1 MPFKRID
8 VKNTV
13 NELRKDNEFNEAYIE
28 VEKEYELIRQVVE
41 TRKQIGMT
49 QEILAEKVG
58 ISQQEISRF
67 EREKHIPKLSSF
79 IRILDALGLEMK
91 IEKKEYLNN

>member
-1 MPFKRID
+1 MSFKKID
-8 VKNTV
+8 VKRTV
-13 NELRKDNEFNEAYIE
+13 NELRKDNEFNEIYLEI
-28 VEKEYELIRQVVE
+28 EKEYELIRQVVD

-49 QEILAEKVG
+49 QKNLADKVG

-67 EREKHIPKLSSF
+67 EREKHIPKLSNF

-91 IEKKEYLNN
+91 IEKKDRISQ

>member
-1 MPFKRID
+1 MPFKKID
-8 VKNTV
+8 VRNTI
-13 NELRKDNEFNEAYIE
+13 NDLRKDNEFNEAYIE

-49 QEILAEKVG
+49 QELLAQKVG

>member
-1 MPFKRID
+1 MPFKKLD
-8 VKNTV
+8 VKSTV
-13 NELRKDNEFNEAYIE
+13 NELRKDNEFNETYLEI
-28 VEKEYELIRQVVE
+28 EKEYELIRQVVD

-49 QEILAEKVG
+49 QKNLADKVG

-67 EREKHIPKLSSF
+67 EREKHIPKLSNF

-91 IEKKEYLNN
+91 IEKKDRVSQ